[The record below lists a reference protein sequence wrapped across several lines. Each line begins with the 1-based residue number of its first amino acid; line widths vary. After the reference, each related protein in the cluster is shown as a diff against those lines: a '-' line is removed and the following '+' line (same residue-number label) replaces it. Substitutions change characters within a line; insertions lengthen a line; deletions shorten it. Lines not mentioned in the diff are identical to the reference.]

1 MKVKRINGL
10 MVIRKGA
17 RDTYAKIAGVWVL
30 VGALNTNTLIINSE
44 PNFMSWTVV
53 GLSAFLI
60 GLCGS
65 MALSEQARLIILK
78 KAQIEEEAKEWAET
92 NEALETF
99 DEGICLEKSTQ
110 PLLKLLSKEELYDLL
125 FSETLM
131 QTEEQQQ
138 DIRFELKRRHKLD
151 PNFVGTTDRP
161 EYDINLTV

>member
-1 MKVKRINGL
+1 MNLFIMNINIYDFKQWWAYAFIL
-10 MVIRKGA
+10 VAILIVIA
-17 RDTYAKIAGVWVL
+17 TVYFS
-30 VGALNTNTLIINSE
+30 NS
-44 PNFMSWTVV
+44 
-53 GLSAFLI
+53 LSSNLA
-60 GLCGS
+60 
-65 MALSEQARLIILK
+65 
-78 KAQIEEEAKEWAET
+78 EEERNKAKEWAET

-161 EYDINLTV
+161 EYDIKTGPCRFQEIRCDCSGNPWQFVRDWAGCGGVQ